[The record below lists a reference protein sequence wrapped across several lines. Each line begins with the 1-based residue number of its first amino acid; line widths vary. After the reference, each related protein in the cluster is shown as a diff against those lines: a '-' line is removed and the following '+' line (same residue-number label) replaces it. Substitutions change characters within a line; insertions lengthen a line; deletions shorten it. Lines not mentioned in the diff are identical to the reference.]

1 MKLAEIYKLAVHLG
15 READPRTKEEFDA
28 ELKAQRDKFDR
39 LDDKAKQR
47 FDQDLLWNP
56 YHDSRMLFG
65 AEDADVKGALV
76 GIDVGPAEMLIA
88 DRLREKGQ
96 SVDAVIGHHP
106 LGKARSIFP
115 EVMHVQEI
123 MYHEHGVPINVIEDL
138 MAPRIKEVL
147 RAVHPANFDQAVDAA
162 RLLGV
167 PLMCLHSPCDMLGQ
181 RHVQGMMDK
190 RKPVK
195 VSDVVDALMELPEY
209 DMAARLNNNPEV
221 YVGDKNR
228 KAGKVIVKFAGGTAG
243 PKEMYDALS
252 KAGVGTVVCMHVP
265 ENHIEEAKK
274 AHVNVVISGHM
285 ASDSVG
291 LNLLVDRLEKKGVK
305 VTPFSGYLR
314 VKRG

>member
-1 MKLAEIYKLAVHLG
+1 MKLAEIYKLAVQLG

-28 ELKAQRDKFDR
+28 ELKAQKDKFDK
-39 LDDKAKQR
+39 LDAKAKQR

-56 YHDSRMLFG
+56 YHDSRLLFG
-65 AEDADVKGALV
+65 IEDVEVKGALV

-88 DRLREKGQ
+88 DRLREKGKR
-96 SVDAVIGHHP
+96 VDAVIGHHP

-115 EVMHVQEI
+115 EVMHVQEV

-162 RLLGV
+162 RLLDV

-181 RHVQGMMDK
+181 RYVQGIMDK
-190 RKPVK
+190 KKPVK
-195 VSDVVDALMELPEY
+195 VCDVVDALMELPEY
-209 DMAARLNNNPEV
+209 EKAARLNNNPEV
-221 YVGDKNR
+221 YVGDRNR

-243 PKEMYDALS
+243 PKEMYEALS
-252 KAGVGTVVCMHVP
+252 KAGVGTVVSMHVP